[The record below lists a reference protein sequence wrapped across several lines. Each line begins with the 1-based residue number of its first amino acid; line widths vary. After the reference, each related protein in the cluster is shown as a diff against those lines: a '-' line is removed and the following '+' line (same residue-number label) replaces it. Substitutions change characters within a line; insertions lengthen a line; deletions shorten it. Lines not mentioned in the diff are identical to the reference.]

1 MTKIKRFFLCTFCS
15 AQEIFIKEEE
25 EAKKAFFLSSLT
37 SKISIQL
44 EPKAKTKSLLVSFT
58 VLDNKLGGTKRVK
71 NKLILKAH
79 LVVRIII
86 KIICHHS
93 RI

>member
-1 MTKIKRFFLCTFCS
+1 MTKIKRFFSCTFCS

-25 EAKKAFFLSSLT
+25 EAKSVFPFFAHIENFRSVGAESRD
-37 SKISIQL
+37 KVVISQ
-44 EPKAKTKSLLVSFT
+44 FT

-79 LVVRIII
+79 HVVRIII